1 MEIAEVKFERK
12 FLITVKMLDGKWIL
26 FWNSTV
32 ITKVQ
37 VYIKLFF
44 VWIKFNYLRLL
55 LICINTMWRDI
66 QVDKP
71 DITIKTRKI
80 NQIIFQVEFFK
91 LLTPTLCFSE
101 FVDH

>member
-44 VWIKFNYLRLL
+44 V
-55 LICINTMWRDI
+55 
-66 QVDKP
+66 
-71 DITIKTRKI
+71 
-80 NQIIFQVEFFK
+80 
-91 LLTPTLCFSE
+91 
-101 FVDH
+101 